1 MLFTEGWSP
10 INCLRLDTFGSVVV
24 LTAVPNTAVWGGF
37 IPQFE
42 RINNLYFLT
51 GGG

>member
-1 MLFTEGWSP
+1 MSL
-10 INCLRLDTFGSVVV
+10 INCLRIDTFESVVV
-24 LTAVPNTAVWGGF
+24 LTAVPNTAVWDDF